1 MKDGV
6 KVGTCGFGR
15 VKRPDYVKLFPV
27 VEIQHTFYHPPEIK
41 TLEKWRRELPDNFEC
56 TLKAWQMITHEG
68 SSPTYKRLKR
78 PLTDEEI
85 DEVGFFKPT
94 DSVREA
100 LDVTL
105 ECAKALQA
113 RTILFQCPAKFQ
125 PLPENILNLK
135 QFFNSFDRTGLNC
148 VWEPRGKLWED
159 DLIGELCSE
168 LDLWHCVN
176 PFERPTVTP
185 ERCYYRLHGR
195 PRWRYTFEEPELY
208 ELATIIP
215 DDWLAYV
222 FFNNITMRQDAER
235 FIRVLSERQN

>member
-56 TLKAWQMITHEG
+56 TMKAWQMITHEG

-78 PLTDEEI
+78 PLTDKET

-100 LDVTL
+100 LNVTL
-105 ECAKALQA
+105 ECAKALRA

-208 ELATIIP
+208 ELATTIP
-215 DDWLAYV
+215 DDRLAYV